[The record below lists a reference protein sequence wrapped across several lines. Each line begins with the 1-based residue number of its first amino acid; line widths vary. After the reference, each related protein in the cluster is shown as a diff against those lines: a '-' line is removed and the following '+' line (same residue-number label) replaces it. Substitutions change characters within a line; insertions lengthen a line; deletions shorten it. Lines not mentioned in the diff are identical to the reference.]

1 MVLTR
6 SLVMVIND
14 NNLGID
20 QIFKKRVYK
29 INHNHNN
36 TDRIN
41 VMPSKDIYITSET
54 KLFILVFGIHGR
66 GRRIILPDTGR
77 NVGRY
82 ILARCLGTG
91 TSRDGDGNP
100 RLGELFRP
108 GGSVAVLILG
118 RTRG

>member
-1 MVLTR
+1 MVFTR

-41 VMPSKDIYITSET
+41 VMPSKDIYH
-54 KLFILVFGIHGR
+54 F
-66 GRRIILPDTGR
+66 
-77 NVGRY
+77 
-82 ILARCLGTG
+82 
-91 TSRDGDGNP
+91 
-100 RLGELFRP
+100 
-108 GGSVAVLILG
+108 
-118 RTRG
+118 